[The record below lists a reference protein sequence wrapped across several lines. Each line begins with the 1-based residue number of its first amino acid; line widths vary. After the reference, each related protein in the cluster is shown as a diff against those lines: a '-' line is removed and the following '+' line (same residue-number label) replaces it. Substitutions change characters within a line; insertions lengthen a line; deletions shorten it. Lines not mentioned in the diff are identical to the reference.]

1 MPPPIR
7 NARTTPPSFDPSAT
21 GDDLRATPPRTAAA
35 PTHRTAPSQLAGLPS
50 RPRAQPPQQDPT
62 PTPLAL
68 HGNTHTGSATG
79 RLIALALANPAANR
93 TPGRLAG
100 GLHLPSIDN
109 GNPVLASLNVASG
122 ELAEIGA
129 AALLATR
136 LRLPSIALD
145 GPRARGPAATLLAGL
160 EHRTRALSL
169 AQEPGG
175 LGPGHPPLAVLPD
188 IVAAALA
195 NSNSLRDLLDRHP
208 ASVLANRLR
217 GVGPAQPAADPS
229 LGHAQRAAQI
239 LEGWAQQCQLPPKT
253 VDAWRPV
260 LNQEESRPFVSLLAR
275 LNGCASFRPAHRAE
289 SLKELGGILQLAAHN
304 DAYRARCFDIC
315 GGADAN
321 CHDNVDVIFGNLRLA
336 ARDPSYHGNAQLH
349 EVLSYHNRCMP
360 WTLIDDFVSHRFGRG
375 DQLERALALRVRLS
389 DILPITTP
397 AMLHHDIARID
408 NAHER
413 EARAYISAHLG
424 TQEHLLRNLSRS
436 PAWRQ
441 FLEQQRPVEFAA
453 NTLLW
458 ESALQD
464 VMAKPAGDSAM
475 ADAPRTASTAALGSR
490 TEALAQARAMPG
502 IGTGQAFQHRQENAT
517 AMLAETMTRKLV
529 MESAPPPDETGA
541 HAALLTDPDWL
552 AYLQKEHPE
561 DRAFSPA
568 DMHAAERHDLLMRLT
583 RQEIAEARGMVQPHA
598 GAPTDHG

>member
-1 MPPPIR
+1 MADNDVHGRPSPAT
-7 NARTTPPSFDPSAT
+7 NAARQPAPAPLADRLRPPSAANGHALARLARLAVADPAETIVARLAGQLSVWPDA
-21 GDDLRATPPRTAAA
+21 DSHPPAARRRLA
-35 PTHRTAPSQLAGLPS
+35 GGNPRHEPGSRQLAGLAS
-50 RPRAQPPQQDPT
+50 RRGAQP
-62 PTPLAL
+62 
-68 HGNTHTGSATG
+68 SS
-79 RLIALALANPAANR
+79 RNPIVS
-93 TPGRLAG
+93 T
-100 GLHLPSIDN
+100 
-109 GNPVLASLNVASG
+109 SLT
-122 ELAEIGA
+122 E
-129 AALLATR
+129 ALLASISRHRPLPVR
-136 LRLPSIALD
+136 LEALS
-145 GPRARGPAATLLAGL
+145 RQPALRSATQVL
-160 EHRTRALSL
+160 EHW
-169 AQEPGG
+169 
-175 LGPGHPPLAVLPD
+175 
-188 IVAAALA
+188 AA
-195 NSNSLRDLLDRHP
+195 RC
-208 ASVLANRLR
+208 RLT
-217 GVGPAQPAADPS
+217 P
-229 LGHAQRAAQI
+229 
-239 LEGWAQQCQLPPKT
+239 ET
-253 VDAWRPV
+253 VDAWRP
-260 LNQEESRPFVSLLAR
+260 LLGREDSRPFASFLAR
-275 LNGCASFRPAHRAE
+275 LDDCASFEPRHRAD
-289 SLKELGGILQLAAHN
+289 SAQELGSVLELAAHN

-360 WTLIDDFVSHRFGRG
+360 WTLIDDFVSHQFKRG
-375 DQLERALALRVRLS
+375 DQLERVLALRIRLS
-389 DILPITTP
+389 DILPIATP

-408 NAHER
+408 DTHEC
-413 EARAYISAHLG
+413 EARTYISAHLG
-424 TQEHLLRNLSRS
+424 TQEKLLRNLSRS

-464 VMAKPAGDSAM
+464 VMAKPAGDGAV
-475 ADAPRTASTAALGSR
+475 ADAPRAASTAAPGSR

-552 AYLQKEHPE
+552 TYLQKEHPE

-598 GAPTDHG
+598 NAPTDHG